1 MSRISVATEQTGSA
15 VQADEQVTILRHH
28 LNAMPPCV
36 LTSLDVFAHGAEI
49 RWRTLPPAAGVIRID
64 LTAGPLPITA
74 ANLAAAIGQRRVRQ
88 AIASLIEFARGE
100 PDDNCHLHCATV
112 SHVVAKQAKGYPLDR
127 PDLRRP
133 EEGGPS

>member
-1 MSRISVATEQTGSA
+1 MSRSPVATEQTGSA

-36 LTSLDVFAHGAEI
+36 LTSLDVFAHGVEF

>member
-1 MSRISVATEQTGSA
+1 MSRSPVATEQTGSA

-112 SHVVAKQAKGYPLDR
+112 SHVVARQAKGHPLDR

-133 EEGGPS
+133 EEGIPS

>member
-1 MSRISVATEQTGSA
+1 MSRVSVATEQAGSA

-36 LTSLDVFAHGAEI
+36 LTSLDVFAHRAEI
-49 RWRTLPPAAGVIRID
+49 RWRTLPPAADAIRID

-74 ANLAAAIGQRRVRQ
+74 ANLATAIGQRRVRQ
-88 AIASLIEFARGE
+88 AIASLIQFARGE
-100 PDDNCHLHCATV
+100 PDDHCHLHCTTV
-112 SHVVAKQAKGYPLDR
+112 SHVVTKQANGYPLDR